1 MNDFGECE
9 RFSSWIAK
17 NNYIDKKFRERE
29 AGVGEGMHG

>member
-17 NNYIDKKFRERE
+17 NNYIYKKIRERE
-29 AGVGEGMHG
+29 VGVGEGMHG